1 MPGLV
6 LYKRRWDIASD
17 DLFLPAAWGL
27 GVHTAWL
34 LGSLIVYRR
43 TRSNPDNTCTNEAGL
58 ETYLIF
64 TVVALFFEI
73 AVELAIAWISLQGTV
88 ADDRPR
94 RHMNKAVYA
103 HSTLIILEVIAQI
116 LGFRLIWG
124 SNPLACPSSTHTVLI
139 VHLLVYISTAGLLL
153 YGLIVLLLFLRSTPL
168 NVDSID
174 HAAVWHS
181 RLSWMFFSHRRK
193 QNLGGDSGDGDV
205 LADVARVFADFL
217 RDAQTVPSDILVG
230 IVLLRRKQKR
240 DMVMGLH
247 GEVNEDP
254 NDPPC
259 VNVAAGDERA
269 VEHQPPHPRSRRGS
283 TSSGWETAPVSPMRG
298 TSDVKP
304 TESLSSARQ
313 RIVSLPNLQ
322 IPTRPSSPPGSPQGL
337 QQSRSQVL
345 PVRRTELEAISD
357 FYPYAMSIYGL
368 PLYVFSNFG
377 RGLFH
382 LLCPCARTPPESAVA
397 AVQTNTAP
405 SFVAC
410 LPCFSSSQPKDIAD
424 QMLPH
429 ADIVHVSLRGGLFR
443 SPFVVCF
450 DHPRRTVV
458 IAVRGTLSTAD
469 VLVDLN
475 CDLTEI
481 QLPGGLV
488 AHTHSGMFRTAR
500 NLLSELTTTGALR
513 RVLLDPAS
521 QYGNYSI
528 LTTGHSLGGGV
539 AALLAFLLTDLFPAH
554 STTCIAY
561 SPPGCM
567 ITAPAIPYFRRFCIS
582 VVMGLDVV
590 PRLNRNTLETLKR
603 AVDDEVRTCNVHKL
617 KVLGGTFTG
626 GTFTG
631 GTGRADGGRGG
642 GEVSGGRRGS
652 AAVVPGGA
660 TSSSSS
666 SASSSALA
674 RGAADPRW
682 TVDLESQAGTRTEAA
697 VIDDAIPRVPGLNH
711 PKTYLPGRILYFRR
725 APHDASGSPSTTAN
739 VAVGGPSSSPT
750 ISAPLL
756 TPGTGSGSW
765 RRPRKRMYTPVWA
778 APAMFQEI
786 VISAN
791 MARDHMPYHLKT
803 LLDRVK
809 EDGMGMEGD
818 AVAGS
823 VMC

>member
-1 MPGLV
+1 MTSFCP
-6 LYKRRWDIASD
+6 LYGDWACT
-17 DLFLPAAWGL
+17 P
-27 GVHTAWL
+27 H
-34 LGSLIVYRR
+34 GSVVVYRR
-43 TRSNPDNTCTNEAGL
+43 TNSNPDNTCVNEREL
-58 ETYLIF
+58 ETYLIL
-64 TVVALFFEI
+64 TVVALAFEI

-94 RHMNKAVYA
+94 RHMDKAVYA
-103 HSTLIILEVIAQI
+103 HSALIVLEVIAQAY
-116 LGFRLIWG
+116 GFRLIWG
-124 SNPLACPSSTHTVLI
+124 ANPLTCPSSTHTTLI
-139 VHLLVYISTAGLLL
+139 VHLLVYISTAGLIL
-153 YGLIVLLLFLRSTPL
+153 YGIIVLLLFLRSTPL

-181 RLSWMFFSHRRK
+181 RLSWLFFSHRRK
-193 QNLGGDSGDGDV
+193 QNLGGDSGDGDI
-205 LADVARVFADFL
+205 LADVARVFAEFL

-240 DMVMGLH
+240 EMSMGMH

-259 VNVAAGDERA
+259 VNDAGG
-269 VEHQPPHPRSRRGS
+269 VELTEDHQAPPPRSRHGS
-283 TSSGWETAPVSPMRG
+283 ASSGCETAPVSPSRG
-298 TSDVKP
+298 APAAGNNDPLSP
-304 TESLSSARQ
+304 TRQ

-322 IPTRPSSPPGSPQGL
+322 IPARPSSPPGS
-337 QQSRSQVL
+337 SRSPRQPRAQLL
-345 PVRRTELEAISD
+345 PVHRSELEAISD
-357 FYPYAMSIYGL
+357 FYQYAMSIYGL
-368 PLYVFSNFG
+368 PLYMLNNFG

-382 LLCPCARTPPESAVA
+382 LLCPCTRTPPETAVA

-410 LPCFSSSQPKDIAD
+410 FFCFASSQPKEIAD

-450 DHPRRTVV
+450 DHPRRTIV

-481 QLPGGLV
+481 QLPGGLT

-500 NLLSELTTTGALR
+500 NLLSELSTTGALR

-521 QYGNYSI
+521 QYATYSI

-539 AALLAFLLTDLFPAH
+539 ASLLAFLLADLFPDH

-567 ITAPAIPYFRRFCIS
+567 ITAPAIPHFRRFCTS

-603 AVDDEVRTCNVHKL
+603 AVDEEVRTCNVHKL

-626 GTFTG
+626 F
-631 GTGRADGGRGG
+631 GRADRGHGPEATGDHGGVNR
-642 GEVSGGRRGS
+642 
-652 AAVVPGGA
+652 AAGDA
-660 TSSSSS
+660 SSLSS
-666 SASSSALA
+666 SAST
-674 RGAADPRW
+674 RAAGDPRW
-682 TVDLESQAGTRTEAA
+682 TADLESQAGTRTESA
-697 VIDDAIPRVPGLNH
+697 VFDATPGVPGLNH

-725 APHDASGSPSTTAN
+725 APHDASGSPTA
-739 VAVGGPSSSPT
+739 VHGGMGVPSSSSPT

-756 TPGTGSGSW
+756 APRASGGSGSW
-765 RRPRKRMYTPVWA
+765 RWLRKRMYTPVWA

-786 VISAN
+786 VISAS
-791 MARDHMPYHLKT
+791 MARDHMPHNLRT

-809 EDGMGMEGD
+809 EDGMGVDGD

-823 VMC
+823 IMC

>member
-1 MPGLV
+1 M
-6 LYKRRWDIASD
+6 
-17 DLFLPAAWGL
+17 
-27 GVHTAWL
+27 HTAWL
-34 LGSLIVYRR
+34 LGSVVVYRR
-43 TRSNPDNTCTNEAGL
+43 TNSNPDNTCVNARGL
-58 ETYLIF
+58 ETYLIL
-64 TVVALFFEI
+64 TVVALAFEI

-94 RHMNKAVYA
+94 RHMDKAVYA
-103 HSTLIILEVIAQI
+103 HSVLIILEVIAQAY
-116 LGFRLIWG
+116 GFRLIWG
-124 SNPLACPSSTHTVLI
+124 ANPLTCPSSTHTTLI
-139 VHLLVYISTAGLLL
+139 VHLLVYISTAGLFL
-153 YGLIVLLLFLRSTPL
+153 YGIIVLLLFLRSTPL

-181 RLSWMFFSHRRK
+181 RLSWLFFSHRRK
-193 QNLGGDSGDGDV
+193 QNLGGDSGDGDI
-205 LADVARVFADFL
+205 LADVARVFAEFL

-240 DMVMGLH
+240 EMTMGMN

-254 NDPPC
+254 NDPSC
-259 VNVAAGDERA
+259 VNDAGDD
-269 VEHQPPHPRSRRGS
+269 EHTEDHQAPQPRSRH
-283 TSSGWETAPVSPMRG
+283 
-298 TSDVKP
+298 
-304 TESLSSARQ
+304 
-313 RIVSLPNLQ
+313 
-322 IPTRPSSPPGSPQGL
+322 
-337 QQSRSQVL
+337 
-345 PVRRTELEAISD
+345 AISD
-357 FYPYAMSIYGL
+357 FYQYAMSIYGL
-368 PLYVFSNFG
+368 PLYMLNNFG

-382 LLCPCARTPPESAVA
+382 LLCPCTRTPPETAVA

-405 SFVAC
+405 SFLAC
-410 LPCFSSSQPKDIAD
+410 IPCFSSSKPKEIAD

-450 DHPRRTVV
+450 DHSRRTVV

-481 QLPGGLV
+481 QLPGGLT

-500 NLLSELTTTGALR
+500 NLLSELSTTGALR

-521 QYGNYSI
+521 QYATYSI

-539 AALLAFLLTDLFPAH
+539 ASLLAFLLADLFPNH

-567 ITAPAIPYFRRFCIS
+567 ITAPAIPHFRRFCTS

-603 AVDDEVRTCNVHKL
+603 NVDEEVRTCNVHKL

-626 GTFTG
+626 FGRGDGGGVSGGEVGGGG
-631 GTGRADGGRGG
+631 GTGGRTGNG
-642 GEVSGGRRGS
+642 
-652 AAVVPGGA
+652 AAVGA
-660 TSSSSS
+660 SSSSS
-666 SASSSALA
+666 SGST
-674 RGAADPRW
+674 RGAGDPRW
-682 TVDLESQAGTRTEAA
+682 TADLESQAGTRIEAP
-697 VIDDAIPRVPGLNH
+697 VFDVTPHVPGLNH

-725 APHDASGSPSTTAN
+725 APHDASGSPTA
-739 VAVGGPSSSPT
+739 VHGGMGVPSSSSPT

-756 TPGTGSGSW
+756 APRSSVGSGSW
-765 RRPRKRMYTPVWA
+765 RRARKRMYTPVWA

-786 VISAN
+786 VISAS
-791 MARDHMPYHLKT
+791 MARDHMPHNLRT

-809 EDGMGMEGD
+809 EDGMGMDRD
-818 AVAGS
+818 AIAGS